1 MTYSEQRAAL
11 VAAVISREGKNQYTQ
26 GSKRDQVASGW
37 SDCSSLMRWAHEDV
51 LGIYIGGN
59 TEAQI
64 VSSKLTTVDVP
75 IFSGVPDEVA
85 LLPGDLLFFRGRSLG
100 RKSSQYVGHVEMYI
114 GNGQLM
120 GHGSGTGPTRK
131 AMADYCRQRQASSSP
146 VPEGNRGLICIR
158 RAVTGMDPDGKKGDW
173 DGMDTT
179 QFVKDLYVQ
188 LLGREADEDGLKT
201 WINEINNG
209 KSFLDIYEGF
219 ANSTEGRRRFVRE
232 QYHHLLGREG
242 KDTEVQFWVDQL
254 ASGKSHEEVYLG
266 FVNSP
271 EYQRNHQ

>member
-11 VAAVISREGKNQYTQ
+11 VAAVISREGKNQYTR

-75 IFSGVPDEVA
+75 ISSGVPDEVA
-85 LLPGDLLFFRGRSLG
+85 LLPGDLLFFRGRSLD

-131 AMADYCRQRQASSSP
+131 NMADYCRQRQASSSP

-173 DGMDTT
+173 DGVDTT

-188 LLGREADEDGLKT
+188 LLGREADEGLQD
-201 WINEINNG
+201 WLRFIDEG
-209 KSFLDIYEGF
+209 HSFLEVYEGF
-219 ANSTEGRRRFVRE
+219 VESPEGRRHFVQE
-232 QYHHLLGREG
+232 LYHHLLGREG
-242 KDTEVQFWVDQL
+242 RQDEIDSWVKEL
-254 ASGKSHEEVYLG
+254 ASGKTQEDVYKG
-266 FVNSP
+266 FINSE

>member
-37 SDCSSLMRWAHEDV
+37 SDCSSLMRWAHEEA
-51 LGIYIGGN
+51 LGVYIGGN

-64 VSSKLTTVDVP
+64 DSDELITVGVP
-75 IFSGVPDEVA
+75 VQSGVPDEEA

-120 GHGSGTGPTRK
+120 GHGSGAGPTRK

-173 DGMDTT
+173 DGVDTT

-188 LLGREADEDGLKT
+188 LLGREADEGLQD
-201 WINEINNG
+201 WLRFIDEG
-209 KSFLDIYEGF
+209 HSFLEVYEGF
-219 ANSTEGRRRFVRE
+219 VESPEGRRHFVQE
-232 QYHHLLGREG
+232 LYHHLLGREG
-242 KDTEVQFWVDQL
+242 RQDEIDSWVKEL
-254 ASGKSHEEVYLG
+254 ASGKTQEDVYKGFIYSEEYK
-266 FVNSP
+266 
-271 EYQRNHQ
+271 RKHQ

>member
-1 MTYSEQRAAL
+1 MSYSEQRAAL

-75 IFSGVPDEVA
+75 ISSGVPDEVA
-85 LLPGDLLFFRGRSLG
+85 LLPGDLLFFRGRSLD

-131 AMADYCRQRQASSSP
+131 NMADYCRQRQASSSP

-173 DGMDTT
+173 DGVDTT

-188 LLGREADEDGLKT
+188 LLGREADEGLQD
-201 WINEINNG
+201 WLRFIDEG
-209 KSFLDIYEGF
+209 HSFLEVYEGF
-219 ANSTEGRRRFVRE
+219 VESPEGRRHFVQE
-232 QYHHLLGREG
+232 LYHHLLGREG
-242 KDTEVQFWVDQL
+242 RQDEIDSWVKEL
-254 ASGKSHEEVYLG
+254 ASGKTQEDVYKG
-266 FVNSP
+266 FINSE

>member
-1 MTYSEQRAAL
+1 MSYSEQRAAL
-11 VAAVISREGKNQYTQ
+11 VAAVISREGKNQYTR

-75 IFSGVPDEVA
+75 ISSGVPDEVA
-85 LLPGDLLFFRGRSLG
+85 LLPGDLLFFRGRSLD

-131 AMADYCRQRQASSSP
+131 NMADYCRQRQASSSP

-173 DGMDTT
+173 DGVDTT

-188 LLGREADEDGLKT
+188 LLGREADEGLQD
-201 WINEINNG
+201 WLRFIDEG
-209 KSFLDIYEGF
+209 HSFLEVYEGF
-219 ANSTEGRRRFVRE
+219 VESPEGRRHFVQE
-232 QYHHLLGREG
+232 LYHHLLGREG
-242 KDTEVQFWVDQL
+242 RQDEIDSWVKEL
-254 ASGKSHEEVYLG
+254 ASGKTQEDVYKG
-266 FVNSP
+266 FINSE